1 MSVNNTR
8 EFNLFDEDNLIIRKV
23 IFNKIQSELDDI
35 EKLQNLINSQTEEVR
50 EGLN

>member
-23 IFNKIQSELDDI
+23 ILYKIKSELDDI
-35 EKLQNLINSQTEEVR
+35 EKL
-50 EGLN
+50 